1 MGTFCASV
9 GRVGAANQNK
19 RRVARTGDSHETVT
33 KDPDLVKSGGV
44 VTNQSTTICKQ
55 QKNQALLLS
64 FARSF
69 FFHSRGT
76 PHAKD
81 FSFVSD
87 WEWWTCSEFFSGFRR
102 IRGRREWIP
111 TIVTMRPALDASLFL
126 SLTPAEA
133 ATLEAKTFASQQPQ
147 HESALDARRAQL
159 ALSPP
164 GFDFER
170 WAQAFVLG
178 VTALGARVV
187 DHGASTSA
195 VTFAIYEIALGSHVV
210 DQPVSIG
217 LGSSLRPTRSRARF
231 ARRRSARAS

>member
-1 MGTFCASV
+1 M
-9 GRVGAANQNK
+9 
-19 RRVARTGDSHETVT
+19 
-33 KDPDLVKSGGV
+33 
-44 VTNQSTTICKQ
+44 
-55 QKNQALLLS
+55 S
-64 FARSF
+64 FTRSF

-81 FSFVSD
+81 FSFLSD

-111 TIVTMRPALDASLFL
+111 PTIAAMRPDLGASLFL
-126 SLTPAEA
+126 SPTPAEA

-164 GFDFER
+164 CFDFER
-170 WAQAFVLG
+170 WAQAFALG
-178 VTALGARVV
+178 VTALGGARVV